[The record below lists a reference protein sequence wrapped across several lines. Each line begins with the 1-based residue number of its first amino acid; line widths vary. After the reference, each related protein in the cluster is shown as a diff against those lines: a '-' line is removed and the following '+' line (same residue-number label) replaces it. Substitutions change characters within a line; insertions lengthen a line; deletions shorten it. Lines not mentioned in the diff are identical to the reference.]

1 MISTKEDINCSRCQK
16 KLAVKSEGKIDV
28 LQVRNGK
35 SEINVYEAKLVAIKC
50 ERCNQVNEVQ

>member
-1 MISTKEDINCSRCQK
+1 MNSTQEDIHCSRCDK

-35 SEINVYEAKLVAIKC
+35 SEINVYEAQMVSIKC